1 MACILQPLPFSN
13 FEILTEGSEVST
25 GSGNWKALVLRP
37 SIRIPIKAI
46 QDFKL
51 QPGGKFSV
59 SPSSTKGLF
68 YKGQYRGKKKSICI
82 LEIIATAG
90 LWKGKRVTAS
100 QKPPKDINPWCEW
113 HKKKEAIWNVQ
124 AVSYRHAEVKSFFCI
139 GLGLGWEQ
147 RSCIL
152 QSCSERMGCR
162 RNLTFLWENK
172 FKSSIHMQLQFKS
185 TVLIHLLY
193 KNDSV
198 NLIESKKPKG
208 GRRAG

>member
-113 HKKKEAIWNVQ
+113 HKKKKQ
-124 AVSYRHAEVKSFFCI
+124 FGMYRLYLTGMLKSKALFV
-139 GLGLGWEQ
+139 LGWDLAESKGAAFCSPVQ
-147 RSCIL
+147 KGWAAGGIWPFYEKTNLSHQFTCNSNLSQQFSYICCIK
-152 QSCSERMGCR
+152 M
-162 RNLTFLWENK
+162 
-172 FKSSIHMQLQFKS
+172 I
-185 TVLIHLLY
+185 VLIW
-193 KNDSV
+193 
-198 NLIESKKPKG
+198 
-208 GRRAG
+208 